1 MPTVVK
7 ILSLVKH
14 SHALSNGLPPSV
26 QTGTKDDKIYLVMNS
41 AEGED
46 AFETFNQH
54 FDVMFGEDCHDP
66 TSHLQHIH
74 QGKLGMGVVC
84 SYLSNIDWVKGFPL
98 DLVEIKLQWLM
109 TELDF
114 LQ

>member
-1 MPTVVK
+1 M
-7 ILSLVKH
+7 
-14 SHALSNGLPPSV
+14 PPSV

-46 AFETFNQH
+46 AFETFNRR
-54 FDVMFGEDCHDP
+54 FDVMFGEDCRDP
-66 TSHLQHIH
+66 AGRLQHIRR
-74 QGKLGMGVVC
+74 GKLGMGVVC
-84 SYLSNIDWVKGFPL
+84 SYLSNIDCVKGFPL
-98 DLVEIKLQWLM
+98 DLVEIKLQRLM